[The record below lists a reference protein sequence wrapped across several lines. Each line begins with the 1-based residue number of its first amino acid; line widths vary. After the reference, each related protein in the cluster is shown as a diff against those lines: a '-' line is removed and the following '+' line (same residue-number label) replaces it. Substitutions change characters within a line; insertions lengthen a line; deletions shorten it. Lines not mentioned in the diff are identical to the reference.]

1 MTNDNNDS
9 ETITLVVS
17 RRVNINQDTV
27 YQLKEKDLKEAV
39 EAATG
44 KSLDEIPDHEL
55 DNVCA
60 EALNDHEPI
69 IEVYALWE
77 GQPFGDADVTRYEG
91 SDVGLS
97 IRRDHWKKADLI
109 PCSSIDL
116 HAIQDDRELAEKIDR
131 LAQAK
136 EVSNV

>member
-1 MTNDNNDS
+1 MSKQESN

-44 KSLDEIPDHEL
+44 KSLDEITD
-55 DNVCA
+55 DACA
-60 EALNDHEPI
+60 EALNDLEPI
-69 IEVYALWE
+69 EVVYALWE
-77 GQPFGDADVTRYEG
+77 GEPFGDADITRYEG

-97 IRRDHWKKADLI
+97 IRRDHWKNAYVI
-109 PCSSIDL
+109 SNSSIDL

-136 EVSNV
+136 EVAHV